1 MNEFEKVNGDI
12 EAERIRTQ
20 LKKEQ
25 FIKQI
30 KSGLGDYIKT
40 NGSKVK
46 KIKKSFLRRFWER
59 LINVF

>member
-1 MNEFEKVNGDI
+1 MDEFIKTNGDI
-12 EAERIRTQ
+12 EAEKIRTQ

-30 KSGLGDYIKT
+30 KSGLGDHIKN
-40 NGSKVK
+40 NGGKIK
-46 KIKKSFLRRFWER
+46 KIEKSFLRRFWER

>member
-1 MNEFEKVNGDI
+1 MNEFEKTNGDI
-12 EAERIRTQ
+12 EAEKIRTQ

-30 KSGLGDYIKT
+30 KSGLGEHIKH
-40 NGSKVK
+40 NGGKVK
-46 KIKKSFLRRFWER
+46 KVKKSFLRRFWER

>member
-30 KSGLGDYIKT
+30 KSGLGDHIKN
-40 NGSKVK
+40 NGSKIK
-46 KIKKSFLRRFWER
+46 KVRKSFLRRFWDR

>member
-1 MNEFEKVNGDI
+1 MDEFIKTNGDI
-12 EAERIRTQ
+12 EAEKIRTQ

-30 KSGLGDYIKT
+30 KSGLGDHINI
-40 NGSKVK
+40 NGGKIK
-46 KIKKSFLRRFWER
+46 KIEKSFLRRFWDR

>member
-1 MNEFEKVNGDI
+1 MNEFEKTNGDI
-12 EAERIRTQ
+12 EAEKIRTQ

-30 KSGLGDYIKT
+30 KN
-40 NGSKVK
+40 NGGKIK
-46 KIKKSFLRRFWER
+46 KIEKSFLRRFWDR